1 MEDFL
6 IRGLRSDDSS
16 SLYRKQHKECVSPTA
31 AREVS
36 STSGHSLSLVN
47 VSCKRFG
54 SEFNGALHRIN
65 LELYHSQMVAITGP
79 VGSGKSSVLQAIMG
93 ELEAVE
99 GEIFCSGRMAYVSQ
113 IPWLFSGTI
122 RENITFGK
130 ELNEE
135 RYLQIVSA
143 CGLQEDF
150 ELFPSGDLTLIG
162 QRGISLSGGQRARV
176 SLARAVYDEADIY
189 LLDDPLS
196 AVDAKVSEHI
206 FTKCICGLLANR
218 PRLLVIHQLQYL
230 NHVDHVIVMDKGMIS
245 NQGSFQELVDT
256 DDYLG
261 ILKETESATVDEH
274 IQVSSPLTSLWSC
287 GSILCYF
294 YTSL

>member
-1 MEDFL
+1 M
-6 IRGLRSDDSS
+6 RGLRSDDSS
-16 SLYRKQHKECVSPTA
+16 SLYRKQYKVCVSPSA
-31 AREVS
+31 AREGS
-36 STSGHSLSLVN
+36 STTGHSLSHVN

-54 SEFNGALHRIN
+54 SEFNGALHIIN
-65 LELYHSQMVAITGP
+65 LELYHSRLVAITGP

-99 GEIFCSGRMAYVSQ
+99 GEIFCSGRIAYVSQ

-135 RYLQIVSA
+135 RYPQIISA

-162 QRGISLSGGQRARV
+162 QRGISLSGGQQARV

-196 AVDAKVSEHI
+196 AVDAKVSERI
-206 FTKCICGLLANR
+206 FTKCICGLLATR

-230 NHVDHVIVMDKGMIS
+230 NHVDHVITMDKGMIV

-256 DDYLG
+256 DEYLG
-261 ILKETESATVDEH
+261 VLKETKSATVDEH
-274 IQVSSPLTSLWSC
+274 IQVSSPLTLLWSC

-294 YTSL
+294 YTLL